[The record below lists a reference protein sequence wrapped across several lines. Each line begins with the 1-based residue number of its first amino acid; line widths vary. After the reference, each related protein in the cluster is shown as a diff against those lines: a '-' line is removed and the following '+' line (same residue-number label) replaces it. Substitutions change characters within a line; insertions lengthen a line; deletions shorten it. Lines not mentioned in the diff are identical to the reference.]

1 MASVTF
7 NPFTGTLDLVG
18 TGAPG
23 PSTNKGIY
31 NHPGTVAVGDVVYL
45 SAPDTVDLADANDA
59 GKQPLV
65 GVVASVAGLSCEVMY
80 NGELG
85 GFVGLSPGAVY
96 YLSEVGTTGNTLTD
110 VAPTLP
116 PSIVQTVGYARSAT
130 VLVVMADQNY
140 VELV

>member
-31 NHPGTVAVGDVVYL
+31 NHPGTVAVGDAVYL
-45 SAPDTVDLADANDA
+45 SAPDTVDLADANDIA
-59 GKQPLV
+59 KQPLV
-65 GVVASVAGLSCEVMY
+65 GVVSSVVGLSCEVMY

-96 YLSEVGTTGNTLTD
+96 YLSEAGTTGNTLTD

-130 VLVVMADQNY
+130 VLVVMADQNF